1 MALAREPR
9 LSFPEAMRSEGQL
22 EALYRFL
29 SNDDV
34 DFAGIH
40 RVHAARTA
48 ERCREG
54 GPVLVLHD
62 TTALEFGGQREGM
75 GRLQTS
81 ATGFFF
87 HASLAVALNRSP
99 LGVLGAEPWVRPRR
113 KGRRRN
119 KRHVR
124 RDPERESQRWWRGV
138 VRSEE
143 LLHAPRLA
151 IHIMDREGD
160 NYDLL
165 AHLHAR
171 SVRFVIRLA
180 HNRNLLGAT
189 EKLKDLA
196 LRGECILEREVRVAA
211 RAKVLPYDRK
221 IHPIREARD
230 ATLAVSAISV
240 HLRRSSN
247 YAPGS
252 PPSLPVNVVT
262 VREVNC
268 PSGVAPISWHL
279 VTSEPINTRKQ
290 VALIID
296 AYRARWVVEEFFKAL
311 KTGCQIEKR
320 QLESYRS
327 LANALAVFLPLAVRL
342 LALRG
347 AARAHPNAPCTA
359 LSDEQI
365 HLLRLRTTRP
375 LGRRPTNEQVSFA
388 LAELGGH
395 LRSNGPPGWIVLG
408 RALERLLL
416 LEAGWTLARRHN
428 ERVVIDD

>member
-1 MALAREPR
+1 M
-9 LSFPEAMRSEGQL
+9 
-22 EALYRFL
+22 
-29 SNDDV
+29 
-34 DFAGIH
+34 
-40 RVHAARTA
+40 
-48 ERCREG
+48 
-54 GPVLVLHD
+54 LHD
-62 TTALEFGGQREGM
+62 TTGLEFGGQREGM

-87 HASLAVALNRSP
+87 HASLAVTPNRSP
-99 LGVLGAEPWVRPRR
+99 LGVLGAEPWVRPRW
-113 KGRRRN
+113 KTRRRN

-124 RDPERESQRWWRGV
+124 KDPGRESQRWWRGV
-138 VRSEE
+138 LRSEE
-143 LLHAPRLA
+143 LLNAPQLA
-151 IHIMDREGD
+151 VHVMDREGD
-160 NYDLL
+160 NYDLFAQL
-165 AHLHAR
+165 RAR

-180 HNRNLLGAT
+180 HNRTLLGVT

-196 LRGECILEREVRVAA
+196 SKGECIFEREVRVAA
-211 RAKVLPYDRK
+211 RAKVLPYDRR

-240 HLRRSSN
+240 NLRRSSN

-262 VREVNC
+262 VREMNC
-268 PSGVAPISWHL
+268 PSGVEPISWHL
-279 VTSEPINTRKQ
+279 VTSEPIDTRNQ
-290 VALIID
+290 VAFIID
-296 AYRARWVVEEFFKAL
+296 AYRARWVIEEFFKAL

-327 LANALAVFLPLAVRL
+327 LTNALAIFLPLAVRL
-342 LALRG
+342 LALRS
-347 AARAHPNAPCTA
+347 AARAHPDVPCTA
-359 LSDEQI
+359 LSGEQI
-365 HLLRLRTTRP
+365 QLLRLRTTRP

-416 LEAGWTLARRHN
+416 LEAGWTLARTHR
-428 ERVVIDD
+428 ERNVIDD

>member
-1 MALAREPR
+1 MTLAREPS
-9 LSFPEAMRSEGQL
+9 LSFPEAMGSEGQL

-29 SNDDV
+29 NNDGV
-34 DFAGIH
+34 DFTGIH
-40 RVHAARTA
+40 GVHAARTA

-54 GPVLVLHD
+54 GQVLVLHD

-75 GRLQTS
+75 GRLHTS

-87 HASLAVALNRSP
+87 HASLAVAPNRSP

-113 KGRRRN
+113 KNRRRN

-124 RDPERESQRWWRGV
+124 KDPGRESQRWWRGV
-138 VRSEE
+138 LRSEE
-143 LLHAPRLA
+143 LLNAPQLA
-151 IHIMDREGD
+151 IHVMDREGD
-160 NYDLL
+160 NYDLF
-165 AHLHAR
+165 AQLHAR

-196 LRGECILEREVRVAA
+196 SKAECIFEREVRVAA
-211 RAKVLPYDRK
+211 RAKVLPYDRR

-240 HLRRSSN
+240 NLRRSTN
-247 YAPGS
+247 YSPGS

-262 VREVNC
+262 VKEVDC
-268 PSGVAPISWHL
+268 PSGVEPISWHL
-279 VTSEPINTRKQ
+279 VTSEPIDTRKQ
-290 VALIID
+290 VAFIID
-296 AYRARWVVEEFFKAL
+296 AYRARWVIEEFFKAL

-327 LANALAVFLPLAVRL
+327 LTNALAVFLPLAVRL
-342 LALRG
+342 LALRS
-347 AARAHPNAPCTA
+347 AARAYPDAPCTA

-365 HLLRLRTTRP
+365 QLLRLRTTRP
-375 LGRRPTNEQVSFA
+375 LGRHPTNEQVSFA

-395 LRSNGPPGWIVLG
+395 LRSNGPPGWMVLG

-416 LEAGWTLARRHN
+416 LEAGWTLARKHN
-428 ERVVIDD
+428 ERNVIDD